1 MAYLIK
7 NGVKAG
13 VFNFVYNV
21 KMIQRKHLKRDGCII
36 ISTRRPYQVAG
47 CAIKLTV
54 CHFVLADLMG

>member
-21 KMIQRKHLKRDGCII
+21 KMIQRKHLKRDGKCFSGSIQPEQI
-36 ISTRRPYQVAG
+36 TLLIPVE
-47 CAIKLTV
+47 L
-54 CHFVLADLMG
+54 LA